1 VILNTN
7 PTGRDLV
14 MFGIV
19 LPVVAVALGLLVAVR
34 FDAPSAARIIWIAGA
49 AVTLAYL
56 AVPTWRRPIFLGW
69 MYATYPIGWLI
80 THLALVIVFFL
91 VIVPFGLV
99 ARLLGRDLLS
109 RRVDRSSPTYWT
121 RREPTSD
128 VRRYFRQS

>member
-1 VILNTN
+1 VILNTD
-7 PTGRDLV
+7 PTRRDLV
-14 MFGIV
+14 MFGFV
-19 LPVVAVALGLLVAVR
+19 LPVVSAVLGLLVAVR

-56 AVPTWRRPIFLGW
+56 AVPIWRRPIFVGW
-69 MYATYPIGWLI
+69 MYATYPIGWVI
-80 THLALVIVFFL
+80 THVALVIVFLL

-99 ARLLGRDLLS
+99 ARLLGRDLLA
-109 RRVDRSSPTYWT
+109 RRLDRSSPSYWT